1 MTRPLLPALLMS
13 LVLGAPPAA
22 AQQWRLYQPD
32 DGSYRV
38 DFPGQ
43 PTEDVHEVATNIGP
57 IRTRTSSITI
67 GDKIFMTIISHY
79 PGHVTM
85 GDPQKNLDDV
95 RDSSVRK
102 VNGSL
107 RKEERLE
114 VSDEPARHLL
124 IDLPSDTLA
133 DTLLVLDDHQL
144 LQAIYVGPR
153 QIEEPP
159 EARRFLG
166 SFRLLR

>member
-13 LVLGAPPAA
+13 LALVFPAA
-22 AQQWRLYQPD
+22 AQQWRIYQPE
-32 DGSYRV
+32 GGNYRV

-43 PTEDVHEVATNIGP
+43 PSEDVREVATNVGA
-57 IRTRTSSITI
+57 IRTRTSSVTI
-67 GDKIFMTIISHY
+67 GDKMFMTIISHY

-85 GDPQKNLDDV
+85 GDPQKNLDGI
-95 RDSSVRK
+95 RDGSVRK

-114 VSDEPARHLL
+114 IGDEPARHLL
-124 IDLPSDTLA
+124 IDLPRETLA
-133 DTLLVLDDHQL
+133 DALLVLDDHQL

-153 QIEEPP
+153 QIEGPP

-166 SFRLLR
+166 SFAVLK